1 MADIPLKAPLVNN
14 ETEEYEEPIR
24 PHQDGLAARGFYP
37 QDPSIETAPD
47 SAVGVERDALNNLW
61 LRDGYGSAT
70 LTTLR
75 AGSGSQASDVDFLL
89 ENEPPSPT
97 NLYANTRAG
106 GRVVRETWTNRGTD
120 MLIKS
125 IDYTRVAGK
134 VATEVRK
141 VFGPDGVTVRG
152 QLTVEYSRIGG
163 KVAAATETRDI

>member
-1 MADIPLKAPLVNN
+1 MADPLIRIPLSNN
-14 ETEEYEEPIR
+14 EEDEYEEPINVHR
-24 PHQDGLAARGFYP
+24 DGLAARGFYP
-37 QDPSIETAPD
+37 QQQLD
-47 SAVGVERDALNNLW
+47 SAPHDSSVGIERDALDNLW
-61 LRDGYGSAT
+61 LKDGFGSAS
-70 LTTLR
+70 LTSLR
-75 AGSGSQASDVDFLL
+75 TSAQQDDTDFLL

-97 NLYANTRAG
+97 NLYANVRVG

-152 QLTVEYSRIGG
+152 QITIEYSRIGG
-163 KVAAATETRDI
+163 KIAAATDTRDI